1 MPHADIKY
9 TSDIQ
14 IDLKTLMSDIEEII
28 LDLDPTSGACKGRAL
43 KVDEYHHSHINI
55 EIRLFATKNREID
68 LLNELINR
76 IDSRAK
82 SLLKKA
88 AHVTVKLEFTPLTYL
103 TGFYDPANPD

>member
-14 IDLKTLMSDIEEII
+14 IDLRTLMSDIEEII

-43 KVDEYHHSHINI
+43 KVDKYHHSHINI
-55 EIRLFATKNREID
+55 EIRLFATKNRDID
-68 LLNELINR
+68 LLDELINR
-76 IDSRAK
+76 VDSRAK
-82 SLLKKA
+82 ALLKKA

-103 TGFYDPANPD
+103 TGFYDPSNPD

>member
-43 KVDEYHHSHINI
+43 KVDEY
-55 EIRLFATKNREID
+55 
-68 LLNELINR
+68 
-76 IDSRAK
+76 
-82 SLLKKA
+82 
-88 AHVTVKLEFTPLTYL
+88 TPT
-103 TGFYDPANPD
+103 

>member
-9 TSDIQ
+9 TADIQ

-43 KVDEYHHSHINI
+43 KVDEYHHSHTNI
-55 EIRLFATKNREID
+55 EIRLFAAKNRDID
-68 LLNELINR
+68 LLHELINR
-76 IDSRAK
+76 FNSRTK
-82 SLLKKA
+82 SFLKKA

-103 TGFYDPANPD
+103 TGFYDPANSD

>member
-14 IDLKTLMSDIEEII
+14 IDVKTLMSDIEEII

-55 EIRLFATKNREID
+55 EIRLFATKHRD
-68 LLNELINR
+68 STLLNELMDR
-76 IDSRAK
+76 VESRAK

-103 TGFYDPANPD
+103 TAFMILPA

>member
-14 IDLKTLMSDIEEII
+14 IDLKTLMSDIEKII

-43 KVDEYHHSHINI
+43 KVDEYHHSHISI
-55 EIRLFATKNREID
+55 EIRLFATKHRDID

-76 IDSRAK
+76 VDTRAK
-82 SLLKKA
+82 ALLKKA
-88 AHVTVKLEFTPLTYL
+88 GHVTVELEFTPLTYL
-103 TGFYDPANPD
+103 TGFYNPANSD

>member
-14 IDLKTLMSDIEEII
+14 IDLKTLMSDIEKII

-55 EIRLFATKNREID
+55 EIRLFATKQRDID
-68 LLNELINR
+68 LLNELINKVN
-76 IDSRAK
+76 SRAK

-88 AHVTVKLEFTPLTYL
+88 YR
-103 TGFYDPANPD
+103 TGRNGLSSFFIFLFLFFVLLHP

>member
-14 IDLKTLMSDIEEII
+14 IDLKILMSDIEKII
-28 LDLDPTSGACKGRAL
+28 LDLVPTSGACKCRAL

-55 EIRLFATKNREID
+55 EIRLFATKNRDID

-76 IDSRAK
+76 VDSRAK
-82 SLLKKA
+82 SSLEKA
-88 AHVTVKLEFTPLTYL
+88 AHVTVRLEFTPVTYL